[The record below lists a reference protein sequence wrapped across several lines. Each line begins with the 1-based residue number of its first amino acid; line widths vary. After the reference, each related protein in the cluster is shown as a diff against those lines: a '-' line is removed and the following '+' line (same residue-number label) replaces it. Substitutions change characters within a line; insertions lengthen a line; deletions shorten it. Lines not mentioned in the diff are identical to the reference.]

1 MIQIIVAILI
11 SLGVNT
17 NQGNLTVINQNANTA
32 TAVDNPTGTI
42 ITVSAN
48 GGTEEIGWGKN

>member
-17 NQGNLTVINQNANTA
+17 NQGNLTVLNQNSNT
-32 TAVDNPTGTI
+32 TTVVDNPTGTT
-42 ITVSAN
+42 ITVSAT